1 MSVKLV
7 SWNVNGIRAASKKP
21 EFWDWFNSTNA
32 DIINFQEVRATEDS
46 IPEKLTDVAGFN
58 SYFNEAEKKGYSGVG
73 TFSKIKPE
81 NVVRGLGVEALDRE
95 GRVLRLEYSDFTLFN
110 IYFPNSGMNAKRLD
124 YKIDFCNALLD
135 LLEDL
140 KKGKDKDKKKKKLK
154 KL

>member
-58 SYFNEAEKKGYSGVG
+58 SYLM
-73 TFSKIKPE
+73 KPKRKDTAVSALFLKS
-81 NVVRGLGVEALDRE
+81 NLKMLLGVWELKHWT
-95 GRVLRLEYSDFTLFN
+95 GKVVYSDLNIVISLFS
-110 IYFPNSGMNAKRLD
+110 IFISQ
-124 YKIDFCNALLD
+124 IV
-135 LLEDL
+135 E
-140 KKGKDKDKKKKKLK
+140 
-154 KL
+154 

>member
-1 MSVKLV
+1 MKKLI

-95 GRVLRLEYSDFTLFN
+95 GRVLRLEYSDFTLSIF
-110 IYFPNSGMNAKRLD
+110 ISQIVG
-124 YKIDFCNALLD
+124 
-135 LLEDL
+135 
-140 KKGKDKDKKKKKLK
+140 
-154 KL
+154 

>member
-58 SYFNEAEKKGYSGVG
+58 SYFNEAERKDTAVSALFLKSNL
-73 TFSKIKPE
+73 KML
-81 NVVRGLGVEALDRE
+81 LGVWELKHWT
-95 GRVLRLEYSDFTLFN
+95 GKVVYSDLNIVISLFS
-110 IYFPNSGMNAKRLD
+110 IFISQ
-124 YKIDFCNALLD
+124 IV
-135 LLEDL
+135 E
-140 KKGKDKDKKKKKLK
+140 
-154 KL
+154 